1 MTFKLMKLASQS
13 QSSSWLPSI
22 HSQIWIFAVG
32 RFLSEVGTG
41 FTLFYAPI
49 FFVNQ
54 LGLSATSVGVALG
67 SASISGIV
75 GRIVGGSLADS
86 EYWGRRRTLLLAT
99 AISAIGSLVL
109 AATNNFTILVIG
121 SLISG
126 LGIGFYWPA
135 AEAVVADASQIDNR
149 RETFAI
155 ARLADNLGLA
165 IGIML
170 AGFLIAI
177 IGSYRWLFVIDAISF
192 LVFFGVVY
200 VGISETEQQQM
211 GESEKTEYIASWGES
226 EKTKYIA
233 SWLAV
238 LRDRRFLV
246 YIAVNIFFTIYI
258 SQIHSTLPLFF
269 KNFVIKSTT
278 EGFAQ
283 TTISVLFAWH
293 LVFAIICQLPVTSI
307 LKRCSH
313 TLALT
318 VSAIFWTIGF
328 ALIWVSGAAP
338 SHHLVWAILALGVFA
353 VAIVSYT
360 PSAASLVTELAP
372 ENQRG
377 VYFSTNALCWAVG
390 SFIGHP
396 LGGWAL
402 DHPQIITNSYWLC
415 FILSVAIAVAI
426 LQFLNRI
433 LAE

>member
-1 MTFKLMKLASQS
+1 MTSKLMKLASQS
-13 QSSSWLPSI
+13 QLSSWLPSI
-22 HSQIWIFAVG
+22 HPQVWIFAIG

-41 FTLFYAPI
+41 CTLFYAPI
-49 FFVNQ
+49 FFVNEV
-54 LGLSATSVGVALG
+54 GLSATSVGVALG

-86 EYWGRRRTLLLAT
+86 EHWGRRRTLLLAT
-99 AISAIGSLVL
+99 AISAIASLVL
-109 AATNNFTILVIG
+109 AATNDFTILVIG

-135 AEAVVADASQIDNR
+135 AEVVVADASQIDNR

-165 IGIML
+165 IGIAL
-170 AGFLIAI
+170 AGFLILI
-177 IGSYRWLFVIDAISF
+177 IGSYRWLFVVDAVSF

-200 VGISETEQQQM
+200 VGISETEQQHIE
-211 GESEKTEYIASWGES
+211 ESEKTELLASWM
-226 EKTKYIA
+226 
-233 SWLAV
+233 AV
-238 LRDRRFLV
+238 LSDRRFLV

-269 KNFVIKSTT
+269 KNFVIKTTT

-318 VSAIFWTIGF
+318 VSAILWAIGF
-328 ALIWVSGAAP
+328 GLIWVSGTAL
-338 SHHLVWAILALGVFA
+338 SDNLVWAILALGVFA

-377 VYFSTNALCWAVG
+377 VYFSINALCWAVG

-402 DHPQIITNSYWLC
+402 DQPQIIINSYWLC

-426 LQFLNRI
+426 LQYLNRI
-433 LAE
+433 LSE

>member
-1 MTFKLMKLASQS
+1 MTFKLMKLTSQS
-13 QSSSWLPSI
+13 QLSSWLPSI
-22 HSQIWIFAVG
+22 HPQIWIFVIG

-54 LGLSATSVGVALG
+54 VGLSATSVGVALG

-86 EYWGRRRTLLLAT
+86 GEWGRRRTLLLAT

-109 AATNNFTILVIG
+109 AATSNFTILVIG

-165 IGIML
+165 IGIVL

-192 LVFFGVVY
+192 MVFFGVVY
-200 VGISETEQQQM
+200 VGINQTEQQQM
-211 GESEKTEYIASWGES
+211 GESEKTQYFASWM
-226 EKTKYIA
+226 T
-233 SWLAV
+233 V
-238 LRDRRFLV
+238 LSDRRFLI

-258 SQIHSTLPLFF
+258 SQIHSTLPLYF

-293 LVFAIICQLPVTSI
+293 LVLAIICQLPVTSA

-318 VSAIFWTIGF
+318 VSAILWAIGF
-328 ALIWVSGAAP
+328 GLIWVSGTAP
-338 SHHLVWAILALGVFA
+338 SHNLVWVALALGVFA

-377 VYFSTNALCWAVG
+377 VYFSINSVCWGVG
-390 SFIGHP
+390 YFIGHP

-402 DHPQIITNSYWLC
+402 DQPRIITDSFWLG
-415 FILSVAIAVAI
+415 FSLSVAIVVVI
-426 LQFLNRI
+426 LQYLNRI
-433 LAE
+433 WAD

>member
-13 QSSSWLPSI
+13 QLSSWLPSI
-22 HSQIWIFAVG
+22 HPQIWIFAIG

-41 FTLFYAPI
+41 CTLFYAPI

-54 LGLSATSVGVALG
+54 VGLSATSVGVALG

-86 EYWGRRRTLLLAT
+86 EHWGRRRTLLLAT

-109 AATNNFTILVIG
+109 ATTNNFTILVIG

-135 AEAVVADASQIDNR
+135 AESVVADASQIDNR

-170 AGFLIAI
+170 SGFLILI
-177 IGSYRWLFVIDAISF
+177 SGSYRWLFVIDAISF

-200 VGISETEQQQM
+200 AGISETEQQQI
-211 GESEKTEYIASWGES
+211 GESEKTEYISSWM
-226 EKTKYIA
+226 
-233 SWLAV
+233 AV
-238 LRDRRFLV
+238 LSDRRFLV

-269 KNFVIKSTT
+269 KNFVIKSTS

-318 VSAIFWTIGF
+318 VSAIFWAIGF
-328 ALIWVSGAAP
+328 GLIWVSGTAP

-377 VYFSTNALCWAVG
+377 VYFSINALCWAVG

-402 DHPQIITNSYWLC
+402 DQPQILTNSYWLY

-426 LQFLNRI
+426 LQYLSRI
-433 LAE
+433 LAD

>member
-13 QSSSWLPSI
+13 QLSSWLPSI
-22 HSQIWIFAVG
+22 HPQVWIFAIG

-41 FTLFYAPI
+41 CTLFYAPI

-54 LGLSATSVGVALG
+54 VGLSATSVGVALG
-67 SASISGIV
+67 SASISGVV

-86 EYWGRRRTLLLAT
+86 EHWGRRRTLLLAT

-109 AATNNFTILVIG
+109 AATDNFTILVIG

-135 AEAVVADASQIDNR
+135 AESVVADASQIDNR

-155 ARLADNLGLA
+155 TRLADNLGLA

-170 AGFLIAI
+170 AGFLISI

-200 VGISETEQQQM
+200 AGISETEQQQIE
-211 GESEKTEYIASWGES
+211 ESEKTELFASWM
-226 EKTKYIA
+226 
-233 SWLAV
+233 AV
-238 LRDRRFLV
+238 LSDRRFLV

-318 VSAIFWTIGF
+318 VSAIFWAIGF
-328 ALIWVSGAAP
+328 GLIWVSGTAP
-338 SHHLVWAILALGVFA
+338 SDNLVWAILALGVFA

-377 VYFSTNALCWAVG
+377 VYFSINALCWAVG

-402 DHPQIITNSYWLC
+402 DQPQILTNSYWLY

-426 LQFLNRI
+426 LQYLNRI
-433 LAE
+433 LSE

>member
-1 MTFKLMKLASQS
+1 MKLASQS
-13 QSSSWLPSI
+13 QLSSWLPSI
-22 HSQIWIFAVG
+22 HPQVWIFAIG

-86 EYWGRRRTLLLAT
+86 EHWGRRRTLLLAT

-165 IGIML
+165 IGIVL

-177 IGSYRWLFVIDAISF
+177 IGNYRWLFVIDAISF
-192 LVFFGVVY
+192 MVFFGVVY
-200 VGISETEQQQM
+200 LGISETEQQQI
-211 GESEKTEYIASWGES
+211 EQSEKIELFASWM
-226 EKTKYIA
+226 
-233 SWLAV
+233 AV
-238 LRDRRFLV
+238 LSDRRFLV

-258 SQIHSTLPLFF
+258 SQIHSTLPLYF
-269 KNFVIKSTT
+269 KNFVFVESTT

-283 TTISVLFAWH
+283 TTISGLFAWH
-293 LVFAIICQLPVTSI
+293 LLFAIICQLPVTSI
-307 LKRCSH
+307 LKSCSH

-318 VSAIFWTIGF
+318 VSAILWAIGF
-328 ALIWVSGAAP
+328 GLIWVSGTAP
-338 SHHLVWAILALGVFA
+338 SHHLVWAILALAVLA
-353 VAIVSYT
+353 VAIVSYN
-360 PSAASLVTELAP
+360 PSAASLVTDLAP

-377 VYFSTNALCWAVG
+377 VYFSINALCWAVG

-402 DHPQIITNSYWLC
+402 DQPQIITNSYWLY

-426 LQFLNRI
+426 LQYLNRV
-433 LAE
+433 LAK

>member
-13 QSSSWLPSI
+13 QLSSWLPSI
-22 HSQIWIFAVG
+22 HPQVWIFAIG

-41 FTLFYAPI
+41 CTLFYAPI

-67 SASISGIV
+67 SASISGIL
-75 GRIVGGSLADS
+75 GRIAGGSLADS

-99 AISAIGSLVL
+99 AISAIASLVL
-109 AATNNFTILVIG
+109 ATTNNFTTLIIG

-135 AEAVVADASQIDNR
+135 AEVVVADASQIDNR

-165 IGIML
+165 IGIVL

-192 LVFFGVVY
+192 MVFFGVVY
-200 VGISETEQQQM
+200 VGISETEQQQIE
-211 GESEKTEYIASWGES
+211 ESEKTELFAAWM
-226 EKTKYIA
+226 
-233 SWLAV
+233 AV
-238 LRDRRFLV
+238 LSDRRFLV

-258 SQIHSTLPLFF
+258 SQIHSTLPLYF
-269 KNFVIKSTT
+269 KNFVFVESTAK
-278 EGFAQ
+278 GFAE
-283 TTISVLFAWH
+283 TTISGLFAWH

-318 VSAIFWTIGF
+318 VSAIFWAIGF
-328 ALIWVSGAAP
+328 GLIWVSGTAP
-338 SHHLVWAILALGVFA
+338 SHHLVWVILALGVFA

-377 VYFSTNALCWAVG
+377 VYFSINALCWAVG

-402 DHPQIITNSYWLC
+402 DRPQIITNSYWLG
-415 FILSVAIAVAI
+415 FILSVAIAVVI
-426 LQFLNRI
+426 LQYLNRI

>member
-1 MTFKLMKLASQS
+1 MTFNLMKLASQS
-13 QSSSWLPSI
+13 QLSSWLPSI
-22 HSQIWIFAVG
+22 HPQVWIFAIG
-32 RFLSEVGTG
+32 RFFSEVGTG

-54 LGLSATSVGVALG
+54 VGLSATSVGVALG

-86 EYWGRRRTLLLAT
+86 GGWGRRRTLLLAT
-99 AISAIGSLVL
+99 AISASGSLVL
-109 AATNNFTILVIG
+109 AATSNFTILVIG

-135 AEAVVADASQIDNR
+135 AEAVVADASEIDNR

-165 IGIML
+165 IGIVL

-192 LVFFGVVY
+192 LVFFGVIY
-200 VGISETEQQQM
+200 VGIIETEQQQM
-211 GESEKTEYIASWGES
+211 GESEKTEHFASWM
-226 EKTKYIA
+226 
-233 SWLAV
+233 AV
-238 LRDRRFLV
+238 LSDRRFLV

-258 SQIHSTLPLFF
+258 SQIHSTLPLYF
-269 KNFVIKSTT
+269 KNFVFIESTS

-283 TTISVLFAWH
+283 TTISGLFAWH

-318 VSAIFWTIGF
+318 VSAIFWAIGF
-328 ALIWVSGAAP
+328 GLIWVSGTAP
-338 SHHLVWAILALGVFA
+338 SHHLIWVILALGVFA

-377 VYFSTNALCWAVG
+377 VYFSINAVCWAVG

-402 DHPQIITNSYWLC
+402 DQPRVITDSFWLG
-415 FILSVAIAVAI
+415 FSLSVAIAVVI
-426 LQFLNRI
+426 LQYLNRI

>member
-1 MTFKLMKLASQS
+1 MKLTSQS
-13 QSSSWLPSI
+13 QLSSWLPSI
-22 HSQIWIFAVG
+22 HPQIWIFAIG

-54 LGLSATSVGVALG
+54 VGLSATSVGVALG

-86 EYWGRRRTLLLAT
+86 GKWGRRRTLLLAT

-109 AATNNFTILVIG
+109 AATSNFTILVIG

-165 IGIML
+165 IGIVL

-192 LVFFGVVY
+192 MVFFGVVY
-200 VGISETEQQQM
+200 VGINQTEQQQM
-211 GESEKTEYIASWGES
+211 GESEKTQYFASWM
-226 EKTKYIA
+226 T
-233 SWLAV
+233 V
-238 LRDRRFLV
+238 LSDRRFLV

-258 SQIHSTLPLFF
+258 SQIHSTLPLYF

-293 LVFAIICQLPVTSI
+293 LVLAIICQLPVTSA

-318 VSAIFWTIGF
+318 VSAILWAIGF
-328 ALIWVSGAAP
+328 GLIWVSGTAP
-338 SHHLVWAILALGVFA
+338 SHNLVWVALALGVFA

-377 VYFSTNALCWAVG
+377 VYFSINAVCWGVG
-390 SFIGHP
+390 YFIGHP

-402 DHPQIITNSYWLC
+402 DQPRIITDSFWLG
-415 FILSVAIAVAI
+415 FSLSVAIVVVI
-426 LQFLNRI
+426 LQYLNRI
-433 LAE
+433 WAD

>member
-1 MTFKLMKLASQS
+1 MTFNLMKLASQS
-13 QSSSWLPSI
+13 QLSSWLPSI
-22 HSQIWIFAVG
+22 HPQVWIFAIG
-32 RFLSEVGTG
+32 RFFSEVGTG

-54 LGLSATSVGVALG
+54 VGLSTTSVGVALG

-86 EYWGRRRTLLLAT
+86 GHWGRRRTLLLAT
-99 AISAIGSLVL
+99 AISASGSLVL
-109 AATNNFTILVIG
+109 AATSNFTILVIG

-135 AEAVVADASQIDNR
+135 AEAVVADASEIDNR

-165 IGIML
+165 IGIVL
-170 AGFLIAI
+170 AGLLIAI

-192 LVFFGVVY
+192 LVFFGVIY
-200 VGISETEQQQM
+200 LGISETEQQQIK
-211 GESEKTEYIASWGES
+211 ELEKTEYFASWM
-226 EKTKYIA
+226 
-233 SWLAV
+233 AV
-238 LRDRRFLV
+238 LSDRRFLV

-258 SQIHSTLPLFF
+258 SQIHSILPLYF

-293 LVFAIICQLPVTSI
+293 LVLAIICQLPVTSA

-318 VSAIFWTIGF
+318 VSAILWAIGF
-328 ALIWVSGAAP
+328 GLIWVSGIAP
-338 SHHLVWAILALGVFA
+338 SHNLLWVILALGVLA

-377 VYFSTNALCWAVG
+377 VYFSINAVCWGVG
-390 SFIGHP
+390 YFIGHP

-402 DHPQIITNSYWLC
+402 DQPRIITDTFWLALT
-415 FILSVAIAVAI
+415 LSVAIVVVI
-426 LQFLNRI
+426 LQYLNRI

>member
-1 MTFKLMKLASQS
+1 MKLASQS
-13 QSSSWLPSI
+13 QLSSWLPSI
-22 HSQIWIFAVG
+22 HPQVWIFAIG
-32 RFLSEVGTG
+32 RFLSEVGSG

-75 GRIVGGSLADS
+75 GRIAGGSLADS

-99 AISAIGSLVL
+99 AISAIASLVL
-109 AATNNFTILVIG
+109 ATTNNFTSLVIG

-165 IGIML
+165 IGILL

-177 IGSYRWLFVIDAISF
+177 VGNYRWLFIIDAISF
-192 LVFFGVVY
+192 MLFFGVVY
-200 VGISETEQQQM
+200 VGISETEQQQIE
-211 GESEKTEYIASWGES
+211 ESEKTEIFASWM
-226 EKTKYIA
+226 
-233 SWLAV
+233 AV
-238 LRDRRFLV
+238 LKDWRFLV

-258 SQIHSTLPLFF
+258 SQIHSTLPLYF
-269 KNFVIKSTT
+269 KNFVFVEGTAKGFT
-278 EGFAQ
+278 E
-283 TTISVLFAWH
+283 TTISGLFAWH

-318 VSAIFWTIGF
+318 VSAIFWAIGF
-328 ALIWVSGAAP
+328 GLIWVSGTAP
-338 SHHLVWAILALGVFA
+338 SHQLVWVTLALGVFA

-377 VYFSTNALCWAVG
+377 VYFSINALCWAIG

-402 DHPQIITNSYWLC
+402 DRPQIITNSYWLA
-415 FILSVAIAVAI
+415 FILSIAIAVVI
-426 LQFLNRI
+426 LQYLNRI

>member
-1 MTFKLMKLASQS
+1 MKLASQS
-13 QSSSWLPSI
+13 QLSSWLPSI
-22 HSQIWIFAVG
+22 HPQVWIFAIG

-41 FTLFYAPI
+41 CTLFYAPI

-75 GRIVGGSLADS
+75 GRIAGGSLADS

-99 AISAIGSLVL
+99 AISAIASLVL
-109 AATNNFTILVIG
+109 AATDNFTSLVIG

-165 IGIML
+165 IGILL

-192 LVFFGVVY
+192 MVFFGVVY
-200 VGISETEQQQM
+200 LGISETEQQIE
-211 GESEKTEYIASWGES
+211 ESEKTELFVSWM
-226 EKTKYIA
+226 
-233 SWLAV
+233 AV

-258 SQIHSTLPLFF
+258 SQIHSTLPLYF
-269 KNFVIKSTT
+269 KNFVLVESTAKGFT
-278 EGFAQ
+278 E
-283 TTISVLFAWH
+283 TTISGLFAWH
-293 LVFAIICQLPVTSI
+293 LVFAIISQLPVTSI

-318 VSAIFWTIGF
+318 VSAIFWAIGF
-328 ALIWVSGAAP
+328 GLIWFSTTVS
-338 SHHLVWAILALGVFA
+338 SHHLLWVILALGVFA
-353 VAIVSYT
+353 MAIVSYT

-372 ENQRG
+372 KNQRG
-377 VYFSTNALCWAVG
+377 VYFSINALCWAVG

-402 DHPQIITNSYWLC
+402 DQPQIITNSYWLG
-415 FILSVAIAVAI
+415 FILSVAIAVVI
-426 LQFLNRI
+426 LQYLNRI
-433 LAE
+433 LTE

>member
-1 MTFKLMKLASQS
+1 MTFNLMKLASQS
-13 QSSSWLPSI
+13 QLSSWLPSI
-22 HSQIWIFAVG
+22 HRQVWIFAIG
-32 RFLSEVGTG
+32 RFFSEVGTG

-54 LGLSATSVGVALG
+54 VGLSATSVGVALG

-75 GRIVGGSLADS
+75 GRIVSGSLADS
-86 EYWGRRRTLLLAT
+86 GHWGRRRTLLLAT

-109 AATNNFTILVIG
+109 AATNNLTILVIG

-135 AEAVVADASQIDNR
+135 AEAVVADASEIDNR

-165 IGIML
+165 IGIVL
-170 AGFLIAI
+170 AGFLITI

-192 LVFFGVVY
+192 LVFFGVIY
-200 VGISETEQQQM
+200 LGISETEQQQM
-211 GESEKTEYIASWGES
+211 EESEKTENFASWM
-226 EKTKYIA
+226 
-233 SWLAV
+233 AV
-238 LRDRRFLV
+238 LSDRSFLV

-258 SQIHSTLPLFF
+258 SQIHSTLPLYF
-269 KNFVIKSTT
+269 KNFVFVGSTT

-283 TTISVLFAWH
+283 TTISGLFAWH
-293 LVFAIICQLPVTSI
+293 LVLGIICQLPVTSA
-307 LKRCSH
+307 LKRYSH

-318 VSAIFWTIGF
+318 VSAILWAIGF
-328 ALIWVSGAAP
+328 SLIWISGTAP
-338 SHHLVWAILALGVFA
+338 SYNLVWVTLALGVFA

-377 VYFSTNALCWAVG
+377 VYFSINAVCWAVG

-402 DHPQIITNSYWLC
+402 DQPRIIIDSLWLG
-415 FILSVAIAVAI
+415 FSLSVIIVVVI
-426 LQFLNRI
+426 LQYLNGI

>member
-13 QSSSWLPSI
+13 QLSSWLPSI
-22 HSQIWIFAVG
+22 HPQIWVFAIG

-41 FTLFYAPI
+41 CTLFYAPI

-54 LGLSATSVGVALG
+54 VGLSATSVGVALG

-86 EYWGRRRTLLLAT
+86 EHWGRRRTLLLAT

-109 AATNNFTILVIG
+109 AGTDNFTILVIG

-135 AEAVVADASQIDNR
+135 AEVVVADASQIDNR

-165 IGIML
+165 IGIAL
-170 AGFLIAI
+170 AGFLIAV

-200 VGISETEQQQM
+200 VGISETEQQQI
-211 GESEKTEYIASWGES
+211 GESEKIELFASWM
-226 EKTKYIA
+226 
-233 SWLAV
+233 AV
-238 LRDRRFLV
+238 LSDRRFLV

-258 SQIHSTLPLFF
+258 SQIHSTLPLYF
-269 KNFVIKSTT
+269 KNFVIKSSS

-318 VSAIFWTIGF
+318 VSAIFWAIGF
-328 ALIWVSGAAP
+328 GLIWVSGTAP
-338 SHHLVWAILALGVFA
+338 SDHLVWVILALGVFA

-377 VYFSTNALCWAVG
+377 VYFSINALCWAVG

-402 DHPQIITNSYWLC
+402 DQPEIITNSYWLC
-415 FILSVAIAVAI
+415 FILSVAIALAI
-426 LQFLNRI
+426 LQYLNRI

>member
-1 MTFKLMKLASQS
+1 MTFNLMKLASQS
-13 QSSSWLPSI
+13 QLSSWLPSI
-22 HSQIWIFAVG
+22 HRQVWIFAIG
-32 RFLSEVGTG
+32 RFFSEVGTG

-54 LGLSATSVGVALG
+54 VGLSATSVGVALG

-75 GRIVGGSLADS
+75 GRIVSGSLADS
-86 EYWGRRRTLLLAT
+86 GHWGRRRTLLLAT

-109 AATNNFTILVIG
+109 AATNNLTILVIG

-135 AEAVVADASQIDNR
+135 AEAVVADASEIDNR

-165 IGIML
+165 IGIVL
-170 AGFLIAI
+170 AGFLITI

-192 LVFFGVVY
+192 LVFFGVIY
-200 VGISETEQQQM
+200 LGISETEQQQM
-211 GESEKTEYIASWGES
+211 EESEKTENFASWM
-226 EKTKYIA
+226 
-233 SWLAV
+233 AV
-238 LRDRRFLV
+238 LSDRSFLV

-258 SQIHSTLPLFF
+258 SQIHSTLPLYF
-269 KNFVIKSTT
+269 KNFVFVGSTT

-283 TTISVLFAWH
+283 TTISGLFAWH
-293 LVFAIICQLPVTSI
+293 LVLGIICQMPVTGI
-307 LKRCSH
+307 LKRYSH

-318 VSAIFWTIGF
+318 VSAILWAIGF
-328 ALIWVSGAAP
+328 SLIWISGTAP
-338 SHHLVWAILALGVFA
+338 SYNLVWVTLALGVFA

-377 VYFSTNALCWAVG
+377 VYFSINAVCWAVG

-402 DHPQIITNSYWLC
+402 DQPRIIIDSLWLG
-415 FILSVAIAVAI
+415 FSLSVIIVVVI
-426 LQFLNRI
+426 LQYLNGI

>member
-1 MTFKLMKLASQS
+1 MKLASES
-13 QSSSWLPSI
+13 QLSSWLPSI
-22 HSQIWIFAVG
+22 DSQIWIFAVG

-109 AATNNFTILVIG
+109 AATDNFTILVIG

-192 LVFFGVVY
+192 MVFFGVVY
-200 VGISETEQQQM
+200 VGISETEQQQI
-211 GESEKTEYIASWGES
+211 GESEKTEYIASW
-226 EKTKYIA
+226 
-233 SWLAV
+233 LAV
-238 LRDRRFLV
+238 LKDGRFLV

-258 SQIHSTLPLFF
+258 SQIHSTLPLYF
-269 KNFVIKSTT
+269 KNFVFVDTAKGFT
-278 EGFAQ
+278 E
-283 TTISVLFAWH
+283 TTISGLFSWH
-293 LVFAIICQLPVTSI
+293 LVFAIICQLPVTSA

-318 VSAIFWTIGF
+318 VSAILWAIGF
-328 ALIWVSGAAP
+328 GLIWVSGIAP
-338 SHHLVWAILALGVFA
+338 SHHLVWVILALGVFA

-377 VYFSTNALCWAVG
+377 VYFSINALCWAIG

-402 DHPQIITNSYWLC
+402 DHPQIITNSFWLC

-426 LQFLNRI
+426 LQYLNRI

>member
-1 MTFKLMKLASQS
+1 MTFKLMKLTSQS
-13 QSSSWLPSI
+13 QLSSWLPSI
-22 HSQIWIFAVG
+22 HPQIWIFAIG

-41 FTLFYAPI
+41 FTVFYAPI

-54 LGLSATSVGVALG
+54 VGLSATSVGVALG

-86 EYWGRRRTLLLAT
+86 GEWGRRRTLLLAT

-109 AATNNFTILVIG
+109 AATSNFTILVIG

-165 IGIML
+165 IGIVL

-192 LVFFGVVY
+192 MVFFGVVY
-200 VGISETEQQQM
+200 VGINQTEQQQM
-211 GESEKTEYIASWGES
+211 GESEKTQYFASWM
-226 EKTKYIA
+226 T
-233 SWLAV
+233 V
-238 LRDRRFLV
+238 LSDRRFLV

-258 SQIHSTLPLFF
+258 SQIHSTLPLYF

-293 LVFAIICQLPVTSI
+293 LVLAIICQLPVTTA

-318 VSAIFWTIGF
+318 VSAILWAIGF
-328 ALIWVSGAAP
+328 GLIWVSGTAP
-338 SHHLVWAILALGVFA
+338 SHNLVWVALALGVFA

-377 VYFSTNALCWAVG
+377 VYFSINAVCWGVG
-390 SFIGHP
+390 YFIGHP

-402 DHPQIITNSYWLC
+402 DQPRIITDSFWLG
-415 FILSVAIAVAI
+415 FSLSVAIVVVI
-426 LQFLNRI
+426 LQYLNRI
-433 LAE
+433 WAD

>member
-1 MTFKLMKLASQS
+1 MKLASQS
-13 QSSSWLPSI
+13 QLSSWLPSI
-22 HSQIWIFAVG
+22 HPQVWIFAIG
-32 RFLSEVGTG
+32 RFFSEVGTG

-54 LGLSATSVGVALG
+54 VGLSATSVGVALG

-86 EYWGRRRTLLLAT
+86 GGWGRRRTLLLAT
-99 AISAIGSLVL
+99 AISASGSLVL
-109 AATNNFTILVIG
+109 AATSNFTILVIG

-135 AEAVVADASQIDNR
+135 AEAVVADASEIDNR

-165 IGIML
+165 IGIVL

-192 LVFFGVVY
+192 LVFFGVIY
-200 VGISETEQQQM
+200 VGIIETEQQQM
-211 GESEKTEYIASWGES
+211 GESEKTEHFASWM
-226 EKTKYIA
+226 
-233 SWLAV
+233 AV
-238 LRDRRFLV
+238 LSDRRFLV

-258 SQIHSTLPLFF
+258 SQIHSTLPLYF
-269 KNFVIKSTT
+269 KNFVFIESTS

-283 TTISVLFAWH
+283 TTISGLFAWH

-318 VSAIFWTIGF
+318 VSAIFWAIGF
-328 ALIWVSGAAP
+328 GLIWVSGTAP
-338 SHHLVWAILALGVFA
+338 SHHLIWVILALGVFA

-377 VYFSTNALCWAVG
+377 VYFSINAVCWAVG

-402 DHPQIITNSYWLC
+402 DQPRVITDSFWLG
-415 FILSVAIAVAI
+415 FSLSVAIAVVI
-426 LQFLNRI
+426 LQYLNRI

>member
-13 QSSSWLPSI
+13 QLSSWLPSI
-22 HSQIWIFAVG
+22 HPQVWIFAIG

-41 FTLFYAPI
+41 CTLFYAPI

-54 LGLSATSVGVALG
+54 VGLSATSVGVALG
-67 SASISGIV
+67 SASISGVV

-86 EYWGRRRTLLLAT
+86 EHWGRRRTLLLAT

-109 AATNNFTILVIG
+109 AATDNFTILVIG

-135 AEAVVADASQIDNR
+135 AESVVADASQIDNR

-155 ARLADNLGLA
+155 TRLADNLGLA

-170 AGFLIAI
+170 AGFLISI

-200 VGISETEQQQM
+200 AGISETEQQQVE
-211 GESEKTEYIASWGES
+211 ESEKTELFASWM
-226 EKTKYIA
+226 
-233 SWLAV
+233 AV
-238 LRDRRFLV
+238 LSDRRFLV

-318 VSAIFWTIGF
+318 VSAIFWAIGF
-328 ALIWVSGAAP
+328 GLIWVSGTAP
-338 SHHLVWAILALGVFA
+338 SDNLVWAILALGVFA

-377 VYFSTNALCWAVG
+377 VYFSINALCWAVG

-402 DHPQIITNSYWLC
+402 DQPQILTNSYWLY

-426 LQFLNRI
+426 LQYLNRI
-433 LAE
+433 LSE

>member
-13 QSSSWLPSI
+13 QLSSWLPSI
-22 HSQIWIFAVG
+22 HPQVWIFATG

-49 FFVNQ
+49 FFVNEV
-54 LGLSATSVGVALG
+54 GLSATSVGVALG

-86 EYWGRRRTLLLAT
+86 MEWGRRRTLLLAM
-99 AISAIGSLVL
+99 AILAIGSLVL
-109 AATNNFTILVIG
+109 AATSNFTILVIG
-121 SLISG
+121 SLING

-165 IGIML
+165 IGIVL

-177 IGSYRWLFVIDAISF
+177 IESYRWLFVIDAISF
-192 LVFFGVVY
+192 MLFFGVVY
-200 VGISETEQQQM
+200 VGISETEQQQI
-211 GESEKTEYIASWGES
+211 GESEKIELFASW
-226 EKTKYIA
+226 I
-233 SWLAV
+233 AV
-238 LRDRRFLV
+238 LKDRRFLV

-258 SQIHSTLPLFF
+258 SQIHSTLPLYF

-307 LKRCSH
+307 LKRCSY

-318 VSAIFWTIGF
+318 VSAIFWAIGF
-328 ALIWVSGAAP
+328 GLIWVSGTVS
-338 SHHLVWAILALGVFA
+338 SHHLLWVTLALAVFA

-377 VYFSTNALCWAVG
+377 VYFSINALCWAVG

-402 DHPQIITNSYWLC
+402 DQPQIITNTYWLG
-415 FILSVAIAVAI
+415 FIFSVAIAVAI
-426 LQFLNRI
+426 LQYLNRI
-433 LAE
+433 LAD

>member
-1 MTFKLMKLASQS
+1 MTFKLMKLTSQS
-13 QSSSWLPSI
+13 QLSSWLPSI
-22 HSQIWIFAVG
+22 HPQIWIFAIG

-54 LGLSATSVGVALG
+54 VGLSATSVGVALG

-86 EYWGRRRTLLLAT
+86 GKWGRRRTLLLAT

-109 AATNNFTILVIG
+109 AATSNFTILVIG

-165 IGIML
+165 IGIVL

-192 LVFFGVVY
+192 MVFFGVVY
-200 VGISETEQQQM
+200 VGINQTEQQQM
-211 GESEKTEYIASWGES
+211 GESEKTQYFASWM
-226 EKTKYIA
+226 T
-233 SWLAV
+233 V
-238 LRDRRFLV
+238 LSDRRFLV

-258 SQIHSTLPLFF
+258 SQIHSTLPLYF
-269 KNFVIKSTT
+269 KNFVIQSTT
-278 EGFAQ
+278 EGLAQ

-293 LVFAIICQLPVTSI
+293 LVLAIICQLPVTTA

-318 VSAIFWTIGF
+318 VSAILWAIGF
-328 ALIWVSGAAP
+328 GLIWVSGTAP
-338 SHHLVWAILALGVFA
+338 SHNLVWVALALGVFA

-377 VYFSTNALCWAVG
+377 VYFSINAVCWGVG
-390 SFIGHP
+390 YFIGHP

-402 DHPQIITNSYWLC
+402 DQPRIITDSFWLG
-415 FILSVAIAVAI
+415 FSLSVAIVVVI
-426 LQFLNRI
+426 LQYLNRI
-433 LAE
+433 WAD

>member
-1 MTFKLMKLASQS
+1 MKLASQS
-13 QSSSWLPSI
+13 QLSSWLPSI
-22 HSQIWIFAVG
+22 HPQIWIFAIG

-41 FTLFYAPI
+41 CTLFYAPI

-54 LGLSATSVGVALG
+54 VGLSATSVGVALG

-86 EYWGRRRTLLLAT
+86 EHWGRRRTLLLAT

-165 IGIML
+165 IGIVL
-170 AGFLIAI
+170 AGFLIAV

-200 VGISETEQQQM
+200 VGISETEQQQI
-211 GESEKTEYIASWGES
+211 GEPEKTEYIASW
-226 EKTKYIA
+226 I
-233 SWLAV
+233 AV
-238 LRDRRFLV
+238 LSDRRFLV
-246 YIAVNIFFTIYI
+246 YITVNIFFTIYI

-269 KNFVIKSTT
+269 KNFVIKSTP

-318 VSAIFWTIGF
+318 VSAILWAIGF
-328 ALIWVSGAAP
+328 GLIWVSGTAP
-338 SHHLVWAILALGVFA
+338 SHHLVWVILALGVFA

-377 VYFSTNALCWAVG
+377 VYFSINALCWAVG

-402 DHPQIITNSYWLC
+402 DQPQIITNSYWLC

-426 LQFLNRI
+426 LQYLNRI

>member
-1 MTFKLMKLASQS
+1 MKLTSQS
-13 QSSSWLPSI
+13 QLSSWLPSI
-22 HSQIWIFAVG
+22 HPQVWIFAIG
-32 RFLSEVGTG
+32 RFFSEVGTG

-54 LGLSATSVGVALG
+54 VGLSATSVGVALG

-86 EYWGRRRTLLLAT
+86 GEWGRRRTLLLAT

-109 AATNNFTILVIG
+109 AATSNFTILVIG

-165 IGIML
+165 IGIVL

-192 LVFFGVVY
+192 MVFFGVVY
-200 VGISETEQQQM
+200 VGINQTEQQQM
-211 GESEKTEYIASWGES
+211 GESEKTQYFASWM
-226 EKTKYIA
+226 T
-233 SWLAV
+233 V
-238 LRDRRFLV
+238 LSDRRFLV

-258 SQIHSTLPLFF
+258 SQIHSTLPLYF

-293 LVFAIICQLPVTSI
+293 LVLAIICQLPVTSA

-318 VSAIFWTIGF
+318 VSAILWAIGF
-328 ALIWVSGAAP
+328 GLIWVSGTAP
-338 SHHLVWAILALGVFA
+338 SHNLVWVALALGVFA

-377 VYFSTNALCWAVG
+377 VYFSINAVCWGVG
-390 SFIGHP
+390 YFIGHP

-402 DHPQIITNSYWLC
+402 DQPRIITDSFWLG
-415 FILSVAIAVAI
+415 FSLSVAIVVVI
-426 LQFLNRI
+426 LQYLNRI
-433 LAE
+433 WAD

>member
-13 QSSSWLPSI
+13 QLSSWLPSI
-22 HSQIWIFAVG
+22 HPQVWIFAIG

-41 FTLFYAPI
+41 CTLFYAPI

-54 LGLSATSVGVALG
+54 VGLSATSVGVALG
-67 SASISGIV
+67 SASISGVV

-86 EYWGRRRTLLLAT
+86 EHWGRRRTLLLAT

-109 AATNNFTILVIG
+109 AATDNFTILVIG

-135 AEAVVADASQIDNR
+135 AESVVADASQIDNR

-170 AGFLIAI
+170 AGFLISV

-192 LVFFGVVY
+192 LVFFGVIY
-200 VGISETEQQQM
+200 VGISKTEQQQIE
-211 GESEKTEYIASWGES
+211 ESEKTELFASW
-226 EKTKYIA
+226 I
-233 SWLAV
+233 AV
-238 LRDRRFLV
+238 LKDGRFLV

-269 KNFVIKSTT
+269 KNFVIKSTS

-318 VSAIFWTIGF
+318 VSAIFWAIGF
-328 ALIWVSGAAP
+328 GLIWVSGIAP
-338 SHHLVWAILALGVFA
+338 SDNLVWAILALGVFA

-377 VYFSTNALCWAVG
+377 VYFSINALCWAVG

-402 DHPQIITNSYWLC
+402 DQPEIITKSYWLC

-426 LQFLNRI
+426 LQYLNRI
-433 LAE
+433 LSE

>member
-1 MTFKLMKLASQS
+1 MTSKLMKLASQS
-13 QSSSWLPSI
+13 QLSSWLPSI
-22 HSQIWIFAVG
+22 HPQVWIFAIG

-41 FTLFYAPI
+41 CTLFYAPI
-49 FFVNQ
+49 FFVNEV
-54 LGLSATSVGVALG
+54 GLSATSVGVALG

-86 EYWGRRRTLLLAT
+86 EHWGRRRTLLLAT
-99 AISAIGSLVL
+99 AISAIASLVL
-109 AATNNFTILVIG
+109 AATNDFTILVIG

-170 AGFLIAI
+170 AGFLISI
-177 IGSYRWLFVIDAISF
+177 IGSYRWLFVVDAISF
-192 LVFFGVVY
+192 LMFFGVVY
-200 VGISETEQQQM
+200 VGISKTEQQQIK
-211 GESEKTEYIASWGES
+211 ELERKEYITSWM
-226 EKTKYIA
+226 
-233 SWLAV
+233 AV
-238 LRDRRFLV
+238 LSDRRFLV

-258 SQIHSTLPLFF
+258 SQIHSTLPLYF

-283 TTISVLFAWH
+283 TTISVLFTWH
-293 LVFAIICQLPVTSI
+293 LVLAIIFQLPVTTF

-318 VSAIFWTIGF
+318 VSAILWGVGF
-328 ALIWVSGAAP
+328 GLIWVSGTAP
-338 SHHLVWAILALGVFA
+338 SYNLAWVALALGVFA

-377 VYFSTNALCWAVG
+377 VYFSVNAVCWAIG

-402 DHPQIITNSYWLC
+402 DQPPIITNTFWLG
-415 FILSVAIAVAI
+415 FPLSVLIVVVI
-426 LQFLNRI
+426 LQYLNRI
-433 LAE
+433 LPE

>member
-1 MTFKLMKLASQS
+1 MKLASQS
-13 QSSSWLPSI
+13 QLPSWLPSI
-22 HSQIWIFAVG
+22 HPQVWIFAIG

-67 SASISGIV
+67 SASISGVV
-75 GRIVGGSLADS
+75 GRITGGSLADS

-99 AISAIGSLVL
+99 AISAIASLVL
-109 AATNNFTILVIG
+109 AATNNFTSLVIG

-165 IGIML
+165 IGIVL
-170 AGFLIAI
+170 AGFLIAV

-192 LVFFGVVY
+192 MAFFGVVY
-200 VGISETEQQQM
+200 VGINETEQQQI
-211 GESEKTEYIASWGES
+211 EEPEKTELFASW
-226 EKTKYIA
+226 I
-233 SWLAV
+233 AV
-238 LRDRRFLV
+238 LKDRRFLI

-258 SQIHSTLPLFF
+258 SQIHSTLPLYF
-269 KNFVIKSTT
+269 KNFVFVESTT

-283 TTISVLFAWH
+283 TTISGLFAWH

-318 VSAIFWTIGF
+318 VSAILWAIGF
-328 ALIWVSGAAP
+328 GLIWVSGTAP
-338 SHHLVWAILALGVFA
+338 SHHLVWVILALGVFA
-353 VAIVSYT
+353 MAIVSYT

-377 VYFSTNALCWAVG
+377 VYFSINALCWAVG

-402 DHPQIITNSYWLC
+402 DQPQIITNSYWLC
-415 FILSVAIAVAI
+415 FILSVAIAVVI
-426 LQFLNRI
+426 LQYLNRI
-433 LAE
+433 LAD

>member
-1 MTFKLMKLASQS
+1 MTYKLMKLASQS
-13 QSSSWLPSI
+13 QLSSWLPSI
-22 HSQIWIFAVG
+22 HPQVWIFAIG

-41 FTLFYAPI
+41 CTLFYAPI
-49 FFVNQ
+49 FFVNEV
-54 LGLSATSVGVALG
+54 GLSATSVGVALG

-86 EYWGRRRTLLLAT
+86 DHWGRRRTLLLAT
-99 AISAIGSLVL
+99 AISAIASLVL
-109 AATNNFTILVIG
+109 ATTNDFTILVIG

-165 IGIML
+165 IGIAL
-170 AGFLIAI
+170 AGFLIAV

-192 LVFFGVVY
+192 LLFFGVVY
-200 VGISETEQQQM
+200 VGISETEQQQIE
-211 GESEKTEYIASWGES
+211 ESEKIELLASWM
-226 EKTKYIA
+226 
-233 SWLAV
+233 AV
-238 LRDRRFLV
+238 LSDRRFLV

-258 SQIHSTLPLFF
+258 SQIHSTLPLYF
-269 KNFVIKSTT
+269 KNFVIKSTS

-318 VSAIFWTIGF
+318 VSAILWAIGF
-328 ALIWVSGAAP
+328 GLIWVSGTAL
-338 SHHLVWAILALGVFA
+338 SDNLVLVALALGVFA

-377 VYFSTNALCWAVG
+377 VYFSINALCWAVG

-402 DHPQIITNSYWLC
+402 DQPQNITDSLWLG
-415 FILSVAIAVAI
+415 FILSVAIAVTI
-426 LQFLNRI
+426 LQYLNRI

>member
-1 MTFKLMKLASQS
+1 MKLASQS
-13 QSSSWLPSI
+13 QLSSWLPSI
-22 HSQIWIFAVG
+22 HPQVWIFAIG
-32 RFLSEVGTG
+32 RFFSEVGTG

-75 GRIVGGSLADS
+75 GRITGGSLADS
-86 EYWGRRRTLLLAT
+86 GYWGRRRTLLLAT
-99 AISAIGSLVL
+99 AISAIASLVL
-109 AATNNFTILVIG
+109 AATNNFTTLVIG

-165 IGIML
+165 IGIVL

-192 LVFFGVVY
+192 MVFFGVIY
-200 VGISETEQQQM
+200 VGISETEQQQIE
-211 GESEKTEYIASWGES
+211 ESEKTEHFAAWM
-226 EKTKYIA
+226 
-233 SWLAV
+233 AV
-238 LRDRRFLV
+238 LSDRRFLV

-258 SQIHSTLPLFF
+258 SQIHSTLPLYF
-269 KNFVIKSTT
+269 KNFVFVESTAK
-278 EGFAQ
+278 GFAE
-283 TTISVLFAWH
+283 TNISGLFAWH

-318 VSAIFWTIGF
+318 VSAIFWAIGF
-328 ALIWVSGAAP
+328 GLIWVSGTTP
-338 SHHLVWAILALGVFA
+338 SDHLLWVILALGVFA

-377 VYFSTNALCWAVG
+377 VYFSINALCWAIG

-402 DHPQIITNSYWLC
+402 DQPRVITDSFWLG
-415 FILSVAIAVAI
+415 FSLSVVIALAI
-426 LQFLNRI
+426 LQYLSRI
-433 LAE
+433 LAD

>member
-1 MTFKLMKLASQS
+1 MTFKLMKLASES
-13 QSSSWLPSI
+13 QLSSWLPSI
-22 HSQIWIFAVG
+22 DSQIWIFAVG

-109 AATNNFTILVIG
+109 AATDNFTILVIG

-192 LVFFGVVY
+192 MVFFGVVY
-200 VGISETEQQQM
+200 VGISETEQQQI
-211 GESEKTEYIASWGES
+211 GESEKTEYIASW
-226 EKTKYIA
+226 
-233 SWLAV
+233 LAV
-238 LRDRRFLV
+238 LKDGRFLV

-258 SQIHSTLPLFF
+258 SQIHSTLPLYF
-269 KNFVIKSTT
+269 KNFVFVDTAKGFT
-278 EGFAQ
+278 E
-283 TTISVLFAWH
+283 TTISGLFSWH
-293 LVFAIICQLPVTSI
+293 LVFAIICQLPVTSA

-318 VSAIFWTIGF
+318 VSAILWAIGF
-328 ALIWVSGAAP
+328 GLIWVSGIAP
-338 SHHLVWAILALGVFA
+338 SHHLVWVILALGVFA

-377 VYFSTNALCWAVG
+377 VYFSINALCWAIG

-402 DHPQIITNSYWLC
+402 DHPQIITNSFWLC

-426 LQFLNRI
+426 LQYLNRI

>member
-13 QSSSWLPSI
+13 QLSSWLPSI
-22 HSQIWIFAVG
+22 HPQIWIFAIG

-41 FTLFYAPI
+41 CTLFYAPI

-54 LGLSATSVGVALG
+54 VGLSATSVGVALG

-86 EYWGRRRTLLLAT
+86 EHWGRRRTLLLAT
-99 AISAIGSLVL
+99 AISAIASLVL
-109 AATNNFTILVIG
+109 ATTNNFTILVIG

-135 AEAVVADASQIDNR
+135 AESVVADASQIDNR

-165 IGIML
+165 IGIVL
-170 AGFLIAI
+170 AGFFIALV
-177 IGSYRWLFVIDAISF
+177 GSYRWLFVIDAISF
-192 LVFFGVVY
+192 MLFFGVVY
-200 VGISETEQQQM
+200 VGISETEQQQT
-211 GESEKTEYIASWGES
+211 GESEKIELFASWM
-226 EKTKYIA
+226 
-233 SWLAV
+233 AV
-238 LRDRRFLV
+238 LSDRRFLV

-258 SQIHSTLPLFF
+258 SQIHSTLPLYF
-269 KNFVIKSTT
+269 KNFVIKSTS

-318 VSAIFWTIGF
+318 VSAILWAIGF
-328 ALIWVSGAAP
+328 GFIWVSGIAP
-338 SHHLVWAILALGVFA
+338 SHNLVWVILALGVFA

-377 VYFSTNALCWAVG
+377 VYFSINALCWAVG

-402 DHPQIITNSYWLC
+402 DRPQIITNSLWLG

-426 LQFLNRI
+426 LQYLNRI
-433 LAE
+433 LAD

>member
-13 QSSSWLPSI
+13 QLSSWLPSI
-22 HSQIWIFAVG
+22 HPQVWIFAIG
-32 RFLSEVGTG
+32 RFFSEVGTG

-49 FFVNQ
+49 FFVNEV
-54 LGLSATSVGVALG
+54 GLSATAVGLALG

-86 EYWGRRRTLLLAT
+86 GEWGRRRTLLLAT

-165 IGIML
+165 IGIVL

-200 VGISETEQQQM
+200 VGINETEQQQM
-211 GESEKTEYIASWGES
+211 EESEKTQHFASWM
-226 EKTKYIA
+226 T
-233 SWLAV
+233 V
-238 LRDRRFLV
+238 LSVDAKRLVVRHRRFLV

-258 SQIHSTLPLFF
+258 SQIHSTLPLYF

-293 LVFAIICQLPVTSI
+293 LVLAIICQLPVTSA

-313 TLALT
+313 TFALT
-318 VSAIFWTIGF
+318 VSAILWAIGF
-328 ALIWVSGAAP
+328 GLIWVSGIAP
-338 SHHLVWAILALGVFA
+338 SHNLVWVALALGVFA

-372 ENQRG
+372 ENKRG
-377 VYFSTNALCWAVG
+377 LYFSINALCWSVG

-402 DHPQIITNSYWLC
+402 DQPRIITDSFWLG
-415 FILSVAIAVAI
+415 FSLSVAIVVVI
-426 LQFLNRI
+426 LQYLNRI
-433 LAE
+433 LAD

>member
-13 QSSSWLPSI
+13 QLSSWLPSI
-22 HSQIWIFAVG
+22 HPQVWIFAIG
-32 RFLSEVGTG
+32 RFFSEVGTG

-75 GRIVGGSLADS
+75 GRITGGSLADS
-86 EYWGRRRTLLLAT
+86 GYWGRRRTLLLAT
-99 AISAIGSLVL
+99 AISAIASLVL
-109 AATNNFTILVIG
+109 AATNNFTTLVIG

-165 IGIML
+165 IGIVL

-192 LVFFGVVY
+192 MVFFGVIY
-200 VGISETEQQQM
+200 VGISETEQQQIE
-211 GESEKTEYIASWGES
+211 ESEKTEHFAAWM
-226 EKTKYIA
+226 
-233 SWLAV
+233 AV
-238 LRDRRFLV
+238 LSDRRFLV

-258 SQIHSTLPLFF
+258 SQIHSTLPLYF
-269 KNFVIKSTT
+269 KNFVFVESTAK
-278 EGFAQ
+278 GFAE
-283 TTISVLFAWH
+283 TNISGLFAWH

-318 VSAIFWTIGF
+318 VSAIFWAIGF
-328 ALIWVSGAAP
+328 GLIWVSGTTP
-338 SHHLVWAILALGVFA
+338 SDHLLWVILALGVFA

-377 VYFSTNALCWAVG
+377 VYFSINALCWAIG

-402 DHPQIITNSYWLC
+402 DQPRVITDSFWLG
-415 FILSVAIAVAI
+415 FSLSVVIALAI
-426 LQFLNRI
+426 LQYLSRI
-433 LAE
+433 LAD

>member
-1 MTFKLMKLASQS
+1 MTSKLMKLASQS
-13 QSSSWLPSI
+13 QLSSWLPSI
-22 HSQIWIFAVG
+22 HPQVWIFAIG

-41 FTLFYAPI
+41 CTLFYAPI
-49 FFVNQ
+49 FFVNEV
-54 LGLSATSVGVALG
+54 GLSATSVGVALG

-86 EYWGRRRTLLLAT
+86 EHWGRRRTLLLAT
-99 AISAIGSLVL
+99 AISAIASLVL
-109 AATNNFTILVIG
+109 AATNDFTILVIG

-165 IGIML
+165 IGIAL
-170 AGFLIAI
+170 AGFLIAV

-192 LVFFGVVY
+192 LMFFGVVY
-200 VGISETEQQQM
+200 VGISKTEQQQM
-211 GESEKTEYIASWGES
+211 EESEKTAHFASWM
-226 EKTKYIA
+226 
-233 SWLAV
+233 AV
-238 LRDRRFLV
+238 LSVDAKQLVARHRRFLV

-258 SQIHSTLPLFF
+258 SQIHSTLPLYL
-269 KNFVIKSTT
+269 KNFVVKSTT

-293 LVFAIICQLPVTSI
+293 LVLAIIFQLPVTSF

-318 VSAIFWTIGF
+318 VSAILWGVGF
-328 ALIWVSGAAP
+328 GLIWVSGTAP
-338 SHHLVWAILALGVFA
+338 SYNLAWVALALGVFA

-372 ENQRG
+372 ENRRG
-377 VYFSTNALCWAVG
+377 VYFSVNAVCWAIG

-402 DHPQIITNSYWLC
+402 DQPPIITNTFWLG
-415 FILSVAIAVAI
+415 FPLSVLIVVVI
-426 LQFLNRI
+426 LQYLNRI
-433 LAE
+433 LPE

>member
-1 MTFKLMKLASQS
+1 MTFNLMKLASQS
-13 QSSSWLPSI
+13 PVSSWLPSI
-22 HSQIWIFAVG
+22 HPQVWIFAIG

-54 LGLSATSVGVALG
+54 LGLSATSVGVAFG

-86 EYWGRRRTLLLAT
+86 EHWGRRRTLLLAT

-165 IGIML
+165 IGIVL

-200 VGISETEQQQM
+200 VGISKTEQQQIK
-211 GESEKTEYIASWGES
+211 ESEKTEYIASW
-226 EKTKYIA
+226 I
-233 SWLAV
+233 AV
-238 LRDRRFLV
+238 LSDRRFLV

-258 SQIHSTLPLFF
+258 SQIHSTLPLYF
-269 KNFVIKSTT
+269 KNFVFVENTAKGFT
-278 EGFAQ
+278 EI
-283 TTISVLFAWH
+283 TISGLFAWH
-293 LVFAIICQLPVTSI
+293 LMFAIICQLPVTSL

-318 VSAIFWTIGF
+318 VSAIFWAIGF
-328 ALIWVSGAAP
+328 GLIWVSGTAP
-338 SHHLVWAILALGVFA
+338 SHHLVWVILALGVFA
-353 VAIVSYT
+353 MAIVSYT

-377 VYFSTNALCWAVG
+377 VYFSINALCWAVG

-402 DHPQIITNSYWLC
+402 DHPQIITSSFWLG

-426 LQFLNRI
+426 LQYLNRI